1 MTNRELV
8 VKLNN
13 LKKINPDQNW
23 LKSNRELLLSQ
34 ISNSGAVELSAWKI
48 FVINFESTMRAAS
61 RPAYALGVF
70 VLMLIVGSLF
80 SQRTLNKTKPNDSL
94 YIARII
100 SEKVKLNTMFNS
112 QERNKLAVQFASEHA
127 RDITA
132 VLADP
137 QFNTEENQDQVAKL
151 NDSFKKEVVTVKEGI
166 NRLAATTK
174 DQPIAQSELLTIADS
189 SKDTQGIQL
198 STGTGAGNTAPIA
211 INPINPSISA
221 TATGAVN
228 PEIILPAVSD
238 GALIASSASSTLVV
252 PVPAAD
258 NVSDSDKILDEAQKL
273 FDSANYT
280 QASDKLQEAIDE
292 IIK

>member
-70 VLMLIVGSLF
+70 VLMLVVGSLF

>member
-198 STGTGAGNTAPIA
+198 STGAGNTAPIA

-238 GALIASSASSTLVV
+238 GALVASSASSTLVV